1 MRPAA
6 PVKMTS
12 GMLAPRWLSGMA
24 AYSSRYTY
32 PCKRRTHA
40 PSFPVAAQQSGVAS
54 RNLLTTRVGL
64 LDSGSRASPSAGMT
78 FLFRGFRFRSTDPTI
93 CAMLSERVYL
103 DWNATAPLRKE
114 ARAAVVS
121 ALDVLG
127 NPSSVHAEGR
137 VARRLVENAREQVAI
152 LVNAEPRNVL
162 FTSGGSE

>member
-54 RNLLTTRVGL
+54 RNLLTTSVGL
-64 LDSGSRASPSAGMT
+64 LDSGSRGSALGRNDI
-78 FLFRGFRFRSTDPTI
+78 FVPWVS
-93 CAMLSERVYL
+93 LSANGSYDMRDADRAHLSRLER
-103 DWNATAPLRKE
+103 N
-114 ARAAVVS
+114 RAAAQGS
-121 ALDVLG
+121 ARGAGLG
-127 NPSSVHAEGR
+127 
-137 VARRLVENAREQVAI
+137 ARCSRQSFLC
-152 LVNAEPRNVL
+152 
-162 FTSGGSE
+162 